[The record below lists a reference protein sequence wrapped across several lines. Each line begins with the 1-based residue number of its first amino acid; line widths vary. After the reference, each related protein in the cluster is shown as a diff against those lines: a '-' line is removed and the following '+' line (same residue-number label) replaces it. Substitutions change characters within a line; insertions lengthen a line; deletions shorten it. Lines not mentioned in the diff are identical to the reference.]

1 MPLQAIKF
9 KPGIDRSSTSLS
21 NEGGWYDGDK
31 IRFRLGYPE
40 KIGGW
45 VKDNGAIGSGPT
57 PPSGSFWGVC
67 RSLWN
72 WISLAGRNY
81 LSLGTNLKLYVQ
93 DSADGDL
100 YDVTPIRLTTTN
112 TATFAATS
120 GSSVITVT
128 DAGHG
133 AQTGD
138 FVLFSGA
145 VSLGGNVTADV
156 LNQEFE
162 ITYIDATSYTIT
174 VSVTADGSDTGNGG
188 GAVTAQYEITGGNEY
203 YATAA
208 GFGAGGWGGATT
220 GFTSTGWGLSA
231 AVGVGVQL
239 RLWSQINYGE
249 YLMCNPRGG
258 AIYMWVPSATPSTF
272 YRAQILSSTNTN
284 TQDGTAYWTTD
295 SSCPTV
301 CNIVHVS
308 DQSRFTIAFG
318 CNDYGSATLNPLL
331 VRWSDQED
339 YATWAPSATNQAGSF
354 TLSAGSEIITV
365 TSQRQEI
372 LVFTDA
378 AVYSMQYLGP
388 PYVWGFQQLGSNIS
402 VAGPKSVITASNTTF
417 WMGEDKF
424 YVYDGRVQTLP
435 CTVWQYVF
443 NNINRDQHYQIHAA
457 TNEGFDEVWWFYC
470 SAGST
475 SIDRYVVFNY
485 SEKAWYYGTLARTAW
500 LDTPLRQTPT
510 AAGYDGQLFYHE
522 QGVDDGSTNPPTA
535 INSYIE
541 SSDFDI
547 GDGYQYSFA
556 WKMLPDFKFD
566 GSTVAAPSVNI
577 TLRPRQNPGSN
588 YGTSEG
594 GNVVSA
600 NSYVTTRQYNVQ
612 QFTQELN
619 IRVRGRQMAFR
630 VESDTA
636 GTQWQ
641 LGVPRIDIKPDG
653 RR

>member
-9 KPGIDRSSTSLS
+9 KPGIDRSSTSLA

-45 VKDNGAIGSGPT
+45 VKDNGVTGSGPT
-57 PPSGSFWGVC
+57 PPAGSFWGVC

-81 LSLGTNLKLYVQ
+81 LSLGTNRKLYVQ
-93 DSADGDL
+93 DSADGDF
-100 YDVTPIRLTTTN
+100 YDVTPIRATTVN
-112 TATFAATS
+112 AATFAATS

-162 ITYIDATSYTIT
+162 ITYVSSSQYTIT

-188 GAVTAQYEITGGNEY
+188 GAVTAEYEIIGGNEY

-208 GFGAGGWGGATT
+208 GFGAGGWGGVTT

-258 AIYMWVPSATPSTF
+258 AIYMWVPSAATSTF

-295 SSCPTV
+295 SSCPSV

-318 CNDYGSATLNPLL
+318 CNDYGESDINPLL

-339 YATWAPSATNQAGSF
+339 YSTWAPSATNQAGSF
-354 TLSAGSEIITV
+354 TLSAGSEIIAV

-402 VAGPKSVITASNTTF
+402 VAGPKAVITASNTTF

-522 QGVDDGSTNPPTA
+522 QGIDDGSTNPPTA
-535 INSYIE
+535 INSYIQ

-630 VESDTA
+630 IESDTA

-641 LGVPRIDIKPDG
+641 LGVPRIDLKQDG

>member
-9 KPGIDRSSTSLS
+9 KPGIDRSSTSLA

-45 VKDNGAIGSGPT
+45 VKDNGAAGSGPT

-100 YDVTPIRLTTTN
+100 YDVTPIRATTVN
-112 TATFAATS
+112 AATFAATS

-145 VSLGGNVTADV
+145 VSLGGNVTAAI

-162 ITYIDATSYTIT
+162 ITYVNTNEYTIT

-258 AIYMWVPSATPSTF
+258 AIYMWVPAATPSAF

-318 CNDYGSATLNPLL
+318 CNDYGSAILNPLL

-339 YATWAPSATNQAGSF
+339 YTTWAPSATNQAGSF
-354 TLSAGSEIITV
+354 TLSAGSEIIAV

-535 INSYIE
+535 INSYIQ

-641 LGVPRIDIKPDG
+641 LGVPRIDVKPDG

>member
-162 ITYIDATSYTIT
+162 ITYIDSTSYTIT

-354 TLSAGSEIITV
+354 TLSAGSEIIAV

-402 VAGPKSVITASNTTF
+402 VAGPKAVITASNTTF

>member
-1 MPLQAIKF
+1 M
-9 KPGIDRSSTSLS
+9 T
-21 NEGGWYDGDK
+21 
-31 IRFRLGYPE
+31 
-40 KIGGW
+40 
-45 VKDNGAIGSGPT
+45 
-57 PPSGSFWGVC
+57 C
-67 RSLWN
+67 
-72 WISLAGRNY
+72 
-81 LSLGTNLKLYVQ
+81 
-93 DSADGDL
+93 
-100 YDVTPIRLTTTN
+100 
-112 TATFAATS
+112 
-120 GSSVITVT
+120 
-128 DAGHG
+128 
-133 AQTGD
+133 
-138 FVLFSGA
+138 
-145 VSLGGNVTADV
+145 
-156 LNQEFE
+156 
-162 ITYIDATSYTIT
+162 
-174 VSVTADGSDTGNGG
+174 
-188 GAVTAQYEITGGNEY
+188 GNEY
-203 YATAA
+203 YATAG
-208 GFGAGGWGGATT
+208 GFGAGGWGGTTT
-220 GFTSTGWGLSA
+220 GFAATGWGLSA

-258 AIYMWVPSATPSTF
+258 ALYMWVPSATPSTF
-272 YRAQILSSTNTN
+272 TRAQILSSTNTN
-284 TQDGTAYWTTD
+284 TQDGVAYWTTD
-295 SSCPTV
+295 SSCPSV

-331 VRWSDQED
+331 VRWSDQEN
-339 YATWAPSATNQAGSF
+339 YAVWAPSATNQAGSF
-354 TLSAGSEIITV
+354 TLSSGSEIIAV

-402 VAGPKSVITASNTTF
+402 VAGPKAVITASNTTF

-443 NNINRDQHYQIHAA
+443 NNINYDQHYQIHAA

-475 SIDRYVVFNY
+475 SIDRYVIFNY

-510 AAGYDGQLFYHE
+510 AAGYNGQLFYHE

-535 INSYIE
+535 INSYIQ

-547 GDGYQYSFA
+547 GDGYNYSFA

-600 NSYVTTRQYNVQ
+600 NNYTATRQYNVQ

-641 LGVPRIDIKPDG
+641 LGVPRIDIKRDG

>member
-45 VKDNGAIGSGPT
+45 VKDNGATGSGPT

-81 LSLGTNLKLYVQ
+81 LSLGTNRKLYVQ
-93 DSADGDL
+93 DSADGDF
-100 YDVTPIRLTTTN
+100 YDVTPIRATTVN
-112 TATFAATS
+112 AATFAATS

-145 VSLGGNVTADV
+145 VSLGGNVTADI

-231 AVGVGVQL
+231 ATGVGVQL

-318 CNDYGSATLNPLL
+318 CNDYGSAILNPLL

-339 YATWAPSATNQAGSF
+339 YTTWAPSATNQAGSF
-354 TLSAGSEIITV
+354 TLSAGSEIIAV

-402 VAGPKSVITASNTTF
+402 VAGPKAVITASNTTF

-535 INSYIE
+535 INSYIQ

-594 GNVVSA
+594 GNVISA

-641 LGVPRIDIKPDG
+641 LGVPRIDVKPDG

>member
-162 ITYIDATSYTIT
+162 ITYIDSTSYTIT

-354 TLSAGSEIITV
+354 TLSAGSEIIAV

>member
-9 KPGIDRSSTSLS
+9 KPGIDRSSTSLA

-45 VKDNGAIGSGPT
+45 VKDNGATGSGPT
-57 PPSGSFWGVC
+57 PPAGSFWGVC

-81 LSLGTNLKLYVQ
+81 LSLGTNRKLYVQ
-93 DSADGDL
+93 DSADGDF
-100 YDVTPIRLTTTN
+100 YDVTPIRATTVN
-112 TATFAATS
+112 VATFAATS

-162 ITYIDATSYTIT
+162 ITYVSSSQYTIT

-188 GAVTAQYEITGGNEY
+188 GAVTAEYEITGGNEY

-208 GFGAGGWGGATT
+208 GFGAGGWGGVTT

-258 AIYMWVPSATPSTF
+258 AIYMWVPSAAPSTF

-295 SSCPTV
+295 SSCPSV

-318 CNDYGSATLNPLL
+318 CNDYGSAILNPLL

-354 TLSAGSEIITV
+354 TLSSGSEIIAI

-402 VAGPKSVITASNTTF
+402 VAGPKAVITASNTTF

-510 AAGYDGQLFYHE
+510 AAGYDGQIFYHE

-535 INSYIE
+535 INSYIQ

-630 VESDTA
+630 IESDTA

-641 LGVPRIDIKPDG
+641 LGVPRIDYKADG

>member
-9 KPGIDRSSTSLS
+9 KPGIDRSSTSLA

-45 VKDNGAIGSGPT
+45 VKDNGAAGSGPT

-81 LSLGTNLKLYVQ
+81 LSLGTNRKLYVQ
-93 DSADGDL
+93 DSADGDF
-100 YDVTPIRLTTTN
+100 YDVTPIRSTTTN

-162 ITYIDATSYTIT
+162 ITYVNTNEYTIT

-188 GAVTAQYEITGGNEY
+188 GAVTSQYEITGGNEY

-258 AIYMWVPSATPSTF
+258 AIYMWVPSAAPSAF

-318 CNDYGSATLNPLL
+318 CNDYGSAILNPLL

-388 PYVWGFQQLGSNIS
+388 PYVWGFQQLGSNVS
-402 VAGPKSVITASNTTF
+402 VAGPKAVITASNTTF

-424 YVYDGRVQTLP
+424 YFYDGRVQTLP

-535 INSYIE
+535 INSYIQ

-566 GSTVAAPSVNI
+566 GSTVTAPSVNI

>member
-1 MPLQAIKF
+1 MLQ
-9 KPGIDRSSTSLS
+9 R
-21 NEGGWYDGDK
+21 
-31 IRFRLGYPE
+31 IRFCSALGASALPE
-40 KIGGW
+40 
-45 VKDNGAIGSGPT
+45 T
-57 PPSGSFWGVC
+57 
-67 RSLWN
+67 
-72 WISLAGRNY
+72 
-81 LSLGTNLKLYVQ
+81 
-93 DSADGDL
+93 
-100 YDVTPIRLTTTN
+100 
-112 TATFAATS
+112 
-120 GSSVITVT
+120 
-128 DAGHG
+128 
-133 AQTGD
+133 
-138 FVLFSGA
+138 
-145 VSLGGNVTADV
+145 
-156 LNQEFE
+156 
-162 ITYIDATSYTIT
+162 
-174 VSVTADGSDTGNGG
+174 
-188 GAVTAQYEITGGNEY
+188 
-203 YATAA
+203 
-208 GFGAGGWGGATT
+208 
-220 GFTSTGWGLSA
+220 
-231 AVGVGVQL
+231 
-239 RLWSQINYGE
+239 
-249 YLMCNPRGG
+249 
-258 AIYMWVPSATPSTF
+258 
-272 YRAQILSSTNTN
+272 
-284 TQDGTAYWTTD
+284 
-295 SSCPTV
+295 
-301 CNIVHVS
+301 
-308 DQSRFTIAFG
+308 
-318 CNDYGSATLNPLL
+318 
-331 VRWSDQED
+331 
-339 YATWAPSATNQAGSF
+339 TWAPSATNQAGSF
-354 TLSAGSEIITV
+354 TLSAGSEIIAV

-402 VAGPKSVITASNTTF
+402 VAGPKAVITASNTTF

-535 INSYIE
+535 INSYIQ

-577 TLRPRQNPGSN
+577 TLRPRQNPGAN

-641 LGVPRIDIKPDG
+641 LGVPRIDVKPDG